1 MKRHHRF
8 FYFHFHD
15 TLFTAIRTDLR
26 VIVAA
31 VLAFKP
37 KIRNVHGGSG
47 NESHCIKADGS
58 QRCRIS
64 QVPLF
69 YRPSSVASSF
79 SMPLSPLSM
88 QPSTRL
94 PSSLFYLS
102 CVLLCPSL
110 SSTRGLVLPLDST
123 PYFFLYPYFGLRTV
137 GSRLFFSSLRPSVF
151 IYPLPRFSTH
161 PVFSLRSP
169 FIPDSSPRLFLPSC
183 LTFLGQMPRGYS
195 FRRGITFIV
204 SVPLFLATPFSQYSF
219 VITR

>member
-1 MKRHHRF
+1 MKRHRRF
-8 FYFHFHD
+8 IYFYFYD
-15 TLFTAIRTDLR
+15 TLFTTVRTDLR

-31 VLAFKP
+31 ALAFKL
-37 KIRNVHGGSG
+37 KIRNLHGGRG

-137 GSRLFFSSLRPSVF
+137 GPRLFFSSPRPSVF

-161 PVFSLRSP
+161 PVFSLPSP
-169 FIPDSSPRLFLPSC
+169 FIPDSSPHLFLPSC
-183 LTFLGQMPRGYS
+183 LTFLGQMPRAVIP
-195 FRRGITFIV
+195 FAAV
-204 SVPLFLATPFSQYSF
+204 SPLSYLPLFSSPPLFHCIRS
-219 VITR
+219 